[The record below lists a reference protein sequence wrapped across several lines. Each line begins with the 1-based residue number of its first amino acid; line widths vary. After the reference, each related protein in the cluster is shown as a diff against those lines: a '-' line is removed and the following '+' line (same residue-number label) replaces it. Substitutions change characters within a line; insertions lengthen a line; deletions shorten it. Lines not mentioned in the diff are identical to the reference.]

1 MQRTLGQDI
10 PNRMER
16 KMFLQDNCDAVEDL
30 GYVKEIPSERLEELK
45 EVLVENNIELRS
57 LREAKKEAVKEFNEQ
72 IKPLEEINAQTTKQ
86 LKERSE
92 YVNEQCYK
100 FVDNEERTVGTITPK
115 DYWYSL
121 VLSDRKKSKLLS
133 IKLPEQ
139 SADIN

>member
-30 GYVKEIPSERLEELK
+30 GYVKEIPTERLEELK

-57 LREAKKEAVKEFNEQ
+57 LRDAKKEAVKEFNDQ
-72 IKPLEEINAQTTKQ
+72 IKPLEEINAETTKQ

-100 FVDNEERTVGTITPK
+100 FVDNEERTVG
-115 DYWYSL
+115 YYNSEGLL
-121 VLSDRKKSKLLS
+121 VFSRP
-133 IKLPEQ
+133 IRPEEIQ
-139 SADIN
+139 TTLNQAARAIGGY

>member
-57 LREAKKEAVKEFNEQ
+57 LREAKKEAVKEFNDQ

-100 FVDNEERTVGTITPK
+100 FVDNEERTVG
-115 DYWYSL
+115 YYNSEGLL
-121 VLSDRKKSKLLS
+121 VFSRP
-133 IKLPEQ
+133 IRPEEIQ
-139 SADIN
+139 TTLNQAARAIGGY

>member
-45 EVLVENNIELRS
+45 EVLVENSIELRS

-100 FVDNEERTVGTITPK
+100 FVDNEERTVG
-115 DYWYSL
+115 YYNSEGLL
-121 VLSDRKKSKLLS
+121 VFSRP
-133 IKLPEQ
+133 IRPEEIQ
-139 SADIN
+139 TTLNQAARAIGGY

>member
-10 PNRMER
+10 PNRLER

-30 GYVKEIPSERLEELK
+30 GYVKEIPTERLEELK

-57 LREAKKEAVKEFNEQ
+57 LREAKKEAVKEFNDQ

-100 FVDNEERTVGTITPK
+100 FVDNEERTVG
-115 DYWYSL
+115 YYNSEGLL
-121 VLSDRKKSKLLS
+121 VFSRP
-133 IKLPEQ
+133 IRPEEIQ
-139 SADIN
+139 TTLNQAARAIGGY

>member
-57 LREAKKEAVKEFNEQ
+57 LREAKKEAVKGFNEQ

-100 FVDNEERTVGTITPK
+100 FVDNEERTVG
-115 DYWYSL
+115 YYNSEGLL
-121 VLSDRKKSKLLS
+121 VFSRP
-133 IKLPEQ
+133 IRPEEIQ
-139 SADIN
+139 TTLNQAARAIGGY

>member
-10 PNRMER
+10 PNRLER

-100 FVDNEERTVGTITPK
+100 FIDNEERTVG
-115 DYWYSL
+115 YYNSEGLLVYS
-121 VLSDRKKSKLLS
+121 RP
-133 IKLPEQ
+133 IRPEEIQ
-139 SADIN
+139 TTLNQAARAIGGY

>member
-30 GYVKEIPSERLEELK
+30 GYVKEIPTERLEELK

-57 LREAKKEAVKEFNEQ
+57 LREAKKEAVKEFNDQ

-100 FVDNEERTVGTITPK
+100 FVDNEERTVG
-115 DYWYSL
+115 YYNSEGLL
-121 VLSDRKKSKLLS
+121 VFSRP
-133 IKLPEQ
+133 IRPEEIQ
-139 SADIN
+139 TTLNQAARAIGGY